1 MEDNE
6 IDLATVRAL
15 FPTSETNA
23 EGDLGTDGVLDEWL
37 QQGYDIALYRA
48 TDHRLLVRPTNSA
61 GHTPGWLIGPRYGK
75 AQLESL
81 YINPHPIE
89 AAETATAC
97 PPDGHTDENSGEATP
112 ATESHPGPELHIADP
127 FDFQGAANAY
137 ISQVDDGEYEI
148 ELIDEGGL
156 PGCSTYMETL
166 SFRLLPAAAPS
177 SAPTEQDARVIEAAT
192 AELADHGYAP
202 TSAWT
207 GSTDSFRVK
216 VGITDW
222 GMDRLWE
229 LLYATD
235 PPTDEGDEDDEAETE
250 EAEEG

>member
-48 TDHRLLVRPTNSA
+48 TDHRLLARPTNPA

-81 YINPHPIE
+81 YINPHPVE
-89 AAETATAC
+89 AVQTATAC
-97 PPDGHTDENSGEATP
+97 PPDGHGDEISGAETP
-112 ATESHPGPELHIADP
+112 ATESHPGPESHIADP
-127 FDFQGAANAY
+127 FDFQGAADAY
-137 ISQVDDGEYEI
+137 ISQADDGEYKI
-148 ELIDEGGL
+148 ELIDEGM

-177 SAPTEQDARVIEAAT
+177 SSQTEQNARVIEAAT

-207 GSTDSFRVK
+207 GSTHSFRVK

-235 PPTDEGDEDDEAETE
+235 PSTGEDDEAETE
-250 EAEEG
+250 EADQG